1 MLDLKMLIPEE
12 ISGTHI
18 ESEISRDQIR
28 ISGRYRNHRRFSLN
42 LNRFID
48 EPLFYFGCGLF
59 AGEGTKGGKGTPFEF
74 ANSNPMIIRK
84 MMQLLR
90 QLGIPKS
97 TISPRVQL
105 RVNEKSS
112 RGLIETLSDF
122 WSEHM
127 EIPKDRF
134 RKASIRVKETAGRSR
149 YGTVSIR
156 INSGIVGTLFIFW
169 TDQILRDQYPL
180 QS

>member
-59 AGEGTKGGKGTPFEF
+59 AGERTKGGKGTPFEF
-74 ANSNPMIIRK
+74 ANSNPMIKEDDAIAPATRDSE
-84 MMQLLR
+84 
-90 QLGIPKS
+90 IHDFPES
-97 TISPRVQL
+97 A
-105 RVNEKSS
+105 
-112 RGLIETLSDF
+112 IE
-122 WSEHM
+122 
-127 EIPKDRF
+127 
-134 RKASIRVKETAGRSR
+134 G
-149 YGTVSIR
+149 
-156 INSGIVGTLFIFW
+156 
-169 TDQILRDQYPL
+169 Q
-180 QS
+180 